1 MVQCE
6 VFAADPPRLLR
17 YSWRGGSDSNPGY
30 GSRFFSTVT
39 WSMTPVEGVT
49 NLRMVHY
56 GFVFSG
62 NQAAYDA
69 MRPGWGR
76 VLDRIA
82 ELTAAG

>member
-1 MVQCE
+1 
-6 VFAADPPRLLR
+6 
-17 YSWRGGSDSNPGY
+17 
-30 GSRFFSTVT
+30 
-39 WSMTPVEGVT
+39 
-49 NLRMVHY
+49 MVHD
-56 GFVFSG
+56 GFVFPG